1 MSLIHDDK
9 THFFY
14 SKLLYS
20 YSMKN
25 NRIIRLEN
33 VNINRALMSIAF
45 VEDLIDAFSDL
56 REIVKNK

>member
-1 MSLIHDDK
+1 
-9 THFFY
+9 
-14 SKLLYS
+14 
-20 YSMKN
+20 MKN